1 MSKYYIYGA
10 GGHGKVVFD
19 AMQTLK
25 MHCDGFV
32 DSKSISRWFGLPVLK
47 EDEVN
52 HSDFMHIAIG
62 NSVVREKIVSN
73 HPEYV
78 FFSITHP
85 SASIASSAQVSTSG
99 VFVAA
104 QAVIGPDAEVLD
116 HSIINHGAII
126 DHDCKVGRFCHVAPN
141 AVLGGAV
148 SIGNH
153 VMVGAGAV
161 ILPGLTI
168 CDNVN
173 IGAGAVVTKN
183 INKPQTVVG
192 TPAKNINTL

>member
-1 MSKYYIYGA
+1 MNRYFIYGA

-19 AMQTLK
+19 AIQVAK
-25 MHCDGFV
+25 MRCDGFV
-32 DSKSISRWFGLPVLK
+32 DSKNISLWFGLPVLK

-52 HSDFMHIAIG
+52 RSDFVHIAIG
-62 NSVVREKIVSN
+62 NASVREKIASN
-73 HPEYV
+73 HPENV
-78 FFSITHP
+78 FFSIIHP
-85 SASIASSAQVSTSG
+85 SASIANSALVSTSG
-99 VFVAA
+99 TFVAA

-141 AVLGGAV
+141 AVLGGGV

-168 CDNVN
+168 CDNVT
-173 IGAGAVVTKN
+173 IGAGAVVTKS
-183 INKPQTVVG
+183 IIQPQTVVG

>member
-1 MSKYYIYGA
+1 MSRYFIYGA

-19 AMQTLK
+19 AMQVAK

-32 DSKSISRWFGLPVLK
+32 DSKNISLWFGLPVLK

-52 HSDFMHIAIG
+52 RSDFVHIAIG
-62 NSVVREKIVSN
+62 NASVREKIASS
-73 HPEYV
+73 HPDYA
-78 FFSITHP
+78 FFSIIHP
-85 SASIASSAQVSTSG
+85 SSSVAKSAKISASG

-104 QAVIGPDAEVLD
+104 QSVIGPEAEVLD

-141 AVLGGAV
+141 AVLGGGV

-168 CDNVN
+168 CDNVT

-183 INKPQTVVG
+183 ILSPQVVIG
-192 TPAKNINTL
+192 VPAKKII